1 MATPPNN
8 LGWRALALIAVL
20 VGIGWRAAH
29 IDNRP
34 LHADEA
40 VQAWQTWT
48 LLKGDG
54 YTYDPVDRHGP
65 LLYYGSAAQHRVKG
79 GTADDYND
87 HAARSFV
94 LAAGI
99 ATLLLITFGARTSG
113 FDYRVGAIAATL
125 LAFETFT
132 TLYHTYFVQEAW
144 LALFV
149 WAFLFLGLQP
159 ETKRPLVRL
168 FVMGML
174 AGLAQA
180 TKETAPLYLAIAVV
194 AIYVTDRR
202 RPSLPTKA
210 SIAAATLGFLLPVIL
225 FYSAFGSHWSGLLDA
240 VRTYTLQADRIAAT
254 PHAYPWWHYLKTLGI
269 IPTGGPRWG
278 QFLLLTLAAVG
289 AITAF
294 LKSASRAHRVTA
306 IFVLTIFVIH
316 SAISYKTPWLIL
328 TPVLGLP
335 LLASQPLLRLGRH
348 GRWGL
353 FASALIVGATVTES
367 GWRSWLALDRY
378 PGDAR
383 NPYFYEQAPRTFT
396 RLTDRISQL
405 ENVAQRPL
413 RIAVI
418 SGEAAWPLPWYL
430 RHSNSTGYFESVPPE
445 TESWDMLIW
454 DRQLGDPPPEM
465 ATNRLIE
472 YHGLRPNV
480 LLEVFISQVT
490 WELLFPP
497 ILNPATS

>member
-1 MATPPNN
+1 LGSLPNK

-29 IDNRP
+29 TDNRP

-48 LLKGDG
+48 LLKGEG

-65 LLYYGSAAQHRVKG
+65 LLYYGSAAQHKISG
-79 GTADDYND
+79 GDASTYDDR
-87 HAARSFV
+87 AARSFV

-99 ATLLLITFGARTSG
+99 ATLILIGFGSRTAG
-113 FDYRVGAIAATL
+113 FDFRIGAIAAVL
-125 LAFETFT
+125 MALETFS

-149 WAFLFLGLQP
+149 WGFLFLGLRDV
-159 ETKRPLVRL
+159 EKRPLTRL
-168 FVMGML
+168 FAMGVL

-180 TKETAPLYLAIAVV
+180 TKETAPLYLALAVASV
-194 AIYVTDRR
+194 WIVNRQIPR
-202 RPSLPTKA
+202 RPNGREVF
-210 SIAAATLGFLLPVIL
+210 AAISGFLIPVVV
-225 FYSAFGSHWSGLLDA
+225 FYSAFGTQWSGLLDA
-240 VRTYTLQADRIAAT
+240 IRTYTLQADRIAET

-278 QFLLLTLAAVG
+278 QFMLLGLAALG
-289 AITAF
+289 FATAF
-294 LKSASRAHRVTA
+294 RAKASRSQRATA
-306 IFVLTIFVIH
+306 LFVAAIFVIH

-328 TPVLGLP
+328 TPVIGLP
-335 LLASQPLLRLGRH
+335 LLAAHPILALGRM

-353 FASALIVGATVTES
+353 FAAALVVGATVTES

-383 NPYFYEQAPRTFT
+383 NPYFYEQAPRTLT
-396 RLTDRISQL
+396 RLLDRVDQLQTTTDS
-405 ENVAQRPL
+405 PL
-413 RIAVI
+413 RVAVV
-418 SGEAAWPLPWYL
+418 SGEAAWPLPWYF
-430 RHSNSTGYFESVPPE
+430 RDSQSTGYFEASPPNLS
-445 TESWDMLIW
+445 SWDMIIW
-454 DRQLGDPPPEM
+454 DRQLGEPPPDF
-465 ATNRLIE
+465 ASHRLVE

-480 LLEVFISQVT
+480 LLEVFIDQKIWDV
-490 WELLFPP
+490 LFPP
-497 ILNPATS
+497 SPESPSP

>member
-1 MATPPNN
+1 MGIPPNN

-20 VGIGWRAAH
+20 LGVGWRAAH

-65 LLYYGSAAQHRVKG
+65 LLYYGSAAQHKLSG
-79 GTADDYND
+79 GDASTYDDK
-87 HAARSFV
+87 AARSFV

-99 ATLLLITFGARTSG
+99 ATLILVAFGTRTAG
-113 FDYRVGAIAATL
+113 FDPRIGVIAAVL
-125 LAFETFT
+125 LAFETFS

-149 WAFLFLGLQP
+149 WAFLYLGLQRDNP
-159 ETKRPLVRL
+159 RPLSHL
-168 FVMGML
+168 FVMGIL

-180 TKETAPLYLAIAVV
+180 TKETAPLYLFIAV
-194 AIYVTDRR
+194 ASIYVVDRR
-202 RPSLPTKA
+202 LPSRPKGSQVIAA
-210 SIAAATLGFLLPVIL
+210 SIGFLIPVVV
-225 FYSAFGSHWSGLLDA
+225 FYSAFGTQWSGLLDA
-240 VRTYTLQADRIAAT
+240 VRTYTLQAGRIAET

-278 QFLLLTLAAVG
+278 QFLLLSLAVIG
-289 AITAF
+289 ALSAWRKTATR
-294 LKSASRAHRVTA
+294 SHRVITLFIFA
-306 IFVLTIFVIH
+306 IFAIH

-335 LLASQPLLRLGRH
+335 LLAAHPLLALGRL

-353 FASALIVGATVTES
+353 FASALLVGSTLTES
-367 GWRSWLALDRY
+367 VWRSWLALDRY

-396 RLTDRISQL
+396 RLTNRIDQL
-405 ENVAQRPL
+405 QTILDRPL

-418 SGEAAWPLPWYL
+418 SAEAAWPLPWYL
-430 RHSNSTGYFESVPPE
+430 RDSTSTGYFESAPPNP
-445 TESWDMLIW
+445 SQWDLIIW
-454 DRQLGDPPPEM
+454 DRQLGEPPP
-465 ATNRLIE
+465 AFSRNRLVE

-480 LLEVFISQVT
+480 LLEVFINQSI
-490 WELLFPP
+490 WEQLFPP
-497 ILNPATS
+497 DLNAPTP